1 MKRHF
6 LKVKGKKALT
16 LYKPIPSKIY
26 IAPGVLLHQ
35 GLLIL
40 RGTCDG
46 IAGNGG
52 AKRERGLFTFLP
64 LNKSLLLE
72 GFDNP
77 NAHRLA
83 ILLCVSDVGENLG

>member
-1 MKRHF
+1 M
-6 LKVKGKKALT
+6 LK
-16 LYKPIPSKIY
+16 
-26 IAPGVLLHQ
+26 APGVLLHQ
-35 GLLIL
+35 GLLAL

-52 AKRERGLFTFLP
+52 TKRERGLFTLLP

-72 GFDNP
+72 GFDKP

-83 ILLCVSDVGENLG
+83 ILLCIADVGENLG